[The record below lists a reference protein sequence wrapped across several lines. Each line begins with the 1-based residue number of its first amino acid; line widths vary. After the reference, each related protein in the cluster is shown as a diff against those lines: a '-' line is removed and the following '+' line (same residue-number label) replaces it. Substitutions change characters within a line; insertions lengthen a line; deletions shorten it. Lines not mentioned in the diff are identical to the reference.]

1 MFHYTKVVS
10 LPLEEAVTEL
20 ESSLK
25 SEKFGVLWQFNIQE
39 KLQEKGVE
47 FNKKFIVLEVC
58 NPQEAKKV
66 LEEENLASYFLP
78 CKIVV
83 YEENGQTKI
92 GMPRPTVLISLLEND
107 KLKEAAK
114 DIEERLIGCMDAI

>member
-1 MFHYTKVVS
+1 MFHYTKMVS
-10 LPLEEAVTEL
+10 IPLEEAVTKL